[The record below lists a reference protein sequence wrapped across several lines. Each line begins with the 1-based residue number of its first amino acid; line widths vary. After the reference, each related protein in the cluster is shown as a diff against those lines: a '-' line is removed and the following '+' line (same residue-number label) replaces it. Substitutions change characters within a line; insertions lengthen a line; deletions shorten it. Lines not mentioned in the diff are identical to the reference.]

1 MLCCL
6 VRLYKKIK
14 RLLTRVAKAVA
25 RSAEQHLRQAW
36 AGHHE
41 RVVTNTTYA
50 AVTATMLAGALGL
63 VPVKD
68 VLSAVLGAV
77 LGVYATSQRGR
88 NRGANTWS
96 ADWA

>member
-41 RVVTNTTYA
+41 RVVTNT
-50 AVTATMLAGALGL
+50 
-63 VPVKD
+63 
-68 VLSAVLGAV
+68 LSLIHI
-77 LGVYATSQRGR
+77 
-88 NRGANTWS
+88 
-96 ADWA
+96 